1 MTNLNEDPQL
11 SRVVKI
17 VIDSGETTLGRKDA
31 SPEPKV
37 KLTGLGIQK
46 QHAVI
51 QNDGK
56 ELTIKPASPGAKI
69 RVNGQPLSGERTLF
83 HNDRLILGSNN
94 MYLFLNPSK
103 KEELSD
109 STPKD
114 ATIDWDFV
122 QKEIA
127 ENSGFSG
134 DTTGLSKDQARLQ
147 EQIMELLPQMAEVN
161 AVSEELDKYRYFEPV
176 ILASTGPENEGA
188 GTKLMVRVKN
198 LQNDNVWL
206 WERGK
211 FINRRYIMQEMY
223 QQYRKVG

>member
-1 MTNLNEDPQL
+1 MFLH
-11 SRVVKI
+11 
-17 VIDSGETTLGRKDA
+17 
-31 SPEPKV
+31 PK
-37 KLTGLGIQK
+37 
-46 QHAVI
+46 
-51 QNDGK
+51 
-56 ELTIKPASPGAKI
+56 
-69 RVNGQPLSGERTLF
+69 
-83 HNDRLILGSNN
+83 
-94 MYLFLNPSK
+94 K

-134 DTTGLSKDQARLQ
+134 DTTGRVNFDKMQNQILTKLLTNPFIGLSKDQARLQ

-161 AVSEELDKYRYFEPV
+161 AVSEELDKYRHFEPV
-176 ILASTGPENEGA
+176 ILASTGPENEHA

-223 QQYRKVG
+223 GLG

>member
-1 MTNLNEDPQL
+1 M
-11 SRVVKI
+11 
-17 VIDSGETTLGRKDA
+17 
-31 SPEPKV
+31 

-56 ELTIKPASPGAKI
+56 ELTIKPASPGAKV
-69 RVNGQPLSGERTLF
+69 RVNGQPLSGERSLY

-94 MYLFLNPSK
+94 MYLFLHPGK

-114 ATIDWDFV
+114 ATIDFDFV

-161 AVSEELDKYRYFEPV
+161 AVSEELDKYRHFEPV

-211 FINRRYIMQEMY
+211 FINRRFIMQEMY
-223 QQYRKVG
+223 QQYRELVKKVGRCETKFGHIEMC